1 MLADLLERLAESGT
15 GENKLKLL
23 RDHVKRHP
31 KASVKASVDDLVDLL
46 NKEGWKLTAQKLELL
61 ATEPVPPPAP
71 K

>member
-31 KASVKASVDDLVDLL
+31 KASVDDLVDLL

>member
-1 MLADLLERLAESGT
+1 MLKLLERLAESGT

-23 RDHVKRHP
+23 REHVKRNP
-31 KASVKASVDDLVDLL
+31 KATVDDLVDLL